1 MKLAKYHMQ
10 QTLPITHATQC
21 STLIKIVGTG
31 EMDEEPEDAGAGEAD
46 GQRP

>member
-1 MKLAKYHMQ
+1 MQ

-31 EMDEEPEDAGAGEAD
+31 VMDEEPEDTGAGEAD